1 MSRTGS
7 AYRRS
12 GYAKKMAAIAVALMS
27 VAAIWTALS
36 EESEAAGDDYTRYYY
51 DQLDQIGKTV
61 YDKALTL
68 EPGETSFIID
78 LDMDWFEDKSSSAVY
93 SAIDSSIGNKS
104 GILTSLSLERPDLY
118 WIGNELGYSAYTSS
132 NPEGIVVEARIA
144 CTFTSA
150 FSTDASEK
158 SALETEIENFPMDI
172 SNRYT
177 AVKSIH
183 DKLVDTITYAHSG
196 DKILIRSAYTALAG
210 DHNVVCE
217 GYAKSFKLL
226 CDRYGIPCI
235 TVTGEAK
242 GSSSNTPEG
251 HMWNYVMMDDG
262 KWYLVDCTWDDQT
275 TTVYN
280 YMLAGSNT
288 IGIKTSLTEDPLK
301 VSESHDPSELSEKFS
316 IPTLAS
322 DTYSPPSYTVSFET
336 NGGDAIQPVMKNEDD
351 VIILEEPSWSGHAFK
366 GWYTDPGF
374 GGTKYAAGAE
384 YTVTGDVTF
393 YAQWVDVYNI
403 YFKADGRTV
412 ETIQFESVTDTVT
425 EPAVPPKAGY
435 TGVWEAYTL
444 ILDNVTVNAVYTP
457 ITYTAAFVID
467 GVTVSTVE
475 FTVEDK
481 SLPEP
486 EIPPKEGYKASWEKY
501 RIGPNDL
508 TIHAVYTEEG
518 VVDKVLGY
526 VEDMDPKILGAV
538 GIVIILAIIGL
549 AVRHRH

>member
-27 VAAIWTALS
+27 VAVIWTVLS
-36 EESEAAGDDYTRYYY
+36 EESEATGDDYTRYYY
-51 DQLDQIGKTV
+51 DQLDQIGKAV

-68 EPGETSFIID
+68 EPGESSFDIA
-78 LDMDWFEDKSSSAVY
+78 LNMDWFDDDSVTNVENTLSS
-93 SAIDSSIGNKS
+93 
-104 GILTSLSLERPDLY
+104 TLSEIRMALVSEKPELY
-118 WIGNELGYSAYTSS
+118 WMGTGLKYIPTCYASGDIVTGGTITYSFPT
-132 NPEGIVVEARIA
+132 
-144 CTFTSA
+144 A
-150 FSTDASEK
+150 FSTNSEEK
-158 SALETEIENFPMDI
+158 AAFDQAVANFHIDNT
-172 SNRYT
+172 NRYT

-183 DKLVDTITYAHSG
+183 DGLASTLTYSST
-196 DKILIRSAYTALAG
+196 DNEENSSVIRSAYTALAG

-242 GSSSNTPEG
+242 GSSSDTPEG

-275 TTVYN
+275 TTIYN

-288 IGIKTSLTEDPLK
+288 MGMLTSSGPAIT
-301 VSESHDPSELSEKFS
+301 VGESYDPSTVSDMFS

-336 NGGDAIQPVMKNEDD
+336 NGGDAIQPVMKNKND

-486 EIPPKEGYKASWEKY
+486 EIPPKEGYKAS
-501 RIGPNDL
+501 
-508 TIHAVYTEEG
+508 
-518 VVDKVLGY
+518 
-526 VEDMDPKILGAV
+526 
-538 GIVIILAIIGL
+538 
-549 AVRHRH
+549 

>member
-7 AYRRS
+7 ACRRS

-27 VAAIWTALS
+27 VAVIWTVLS
-36 EESEAAGDDYTRYYY
+36 EESEATGDDYTRYYY
-51 DQLDQIGKTV
+51 DQLDQMGKAV

-68 EPGETSFIID
+68 EPGESSFDIA
-78 LDMDWFEDKSSSAVY
+78 LNMDWFDDDSVTNVKNTLSS
-93 SAIDSSIGNKS
+93 
-104 GILTSLSLERPDLY
+104 TLSEIRMALVSEKPELY
-118 WIGNELGYSAYTSS
+118 WMGTGLEYELSYHPSGDIVTGGTITYSFPT
-132 NPEGIVVEARIA
+132 
-144 CTFTSA
+144 A
-150 FSTDASEK
+150 FSTNSEEK
-158 SALETEIENFPMDI
+158 TAFDQAVANFHIDDT
-172 SNRYT
+172 NRYT

-183 DKLVDTITYAHSG
+183 DGLASTLSYSSADNEENSSV
-196 DKILIRSAYTALAG
+196 IRSAYTALAG

-235 TVTGEAK
+235 TVTGGAK
-242 GSSSNTPEG
+242 GSSSDTPEG

-275 TTVYN
+275 TTIYN

-288 IGIKTSLTEDPLK
+288 MGMLTSSGPAIT
-301 VSESHDPSELSEKFS
+301 VGESHDPSTVSDMFS

-374 GGTKYAAGAE
+374 GGTKYAARAE

-412 ETIQFESVTDTVT
+412 KTIQFESVTDTVT